1 MSIQHLPIV
10 LGGSHRDYNKI
21 SRLISK
27 EGWFL
32 LGFVPRYMKLNDK
45 IHNENRAEPPA
56 LPCCVVR
63 PSSCSSTSTFGPPH
77 CCPALLVDVQPSLSS
92 FGLLV
97 FVRPS
102 SSTFGL
108 LVVVRPPCHRSAL

>member
-63 PSSCSSTSTFGPPH
+63 PSSCSSTPLFSPPR
-77 CCPALLVDVQPSLSS
+77 CSLALLIVI
-92 FGLLV
+92 
-97 FVRPS
+97 RPC
-102 SSTFGL
+102 
-108 LVVVRPPCHRSAL
+108 PSALSLILGLF